1 MRWGCC
7 AVGVAR
13 DLTSFARARLSFKS
27 KRTGEKVEGDLGQ
40 YFHDRYGLT
49 LQFPNMNTV
58 SLL

>member
-1 MRWGCC
+1 M
-7 AVGVAR
+7 GVAR
-13 DLTSFARARLSFKS
+13 DLTSFACARLSFKS